1 MTTASG
7 VAWVMALAAGALVG
21 ACAPRADGTDS
32 TRSVGAVIVPARDTA
47 ALPATVQD
55 TNVALQERLTRLEHE
70 ARALARTD
78 GCDSLA
84 QCRTAP
90 LGWRSCGGPRDYLVY
105 CAATTD
111 TAALFGKLA
120 ELEAAE
126 KEYNLRSGMM
136 SSCIMRQPPRVSVS
150 GGRCRE

>member
-1 MTTASG
+1 MTRWRP
-7 VAWVMALAAGALVG
+7 VRVLLAAAGMMLG
-21 ACAPRADGTDS
+21 ACARHDGARDS
-32 TRSVGAVIVPARDTA
+32 TRSVGAVLVPPRDTVTP
-47 ALPATVQD
+47 PATVQD
-55 TNVALQERLTRLEHE
+55 TNVAEQERLTRLEHE

-78 GCDSLA
+78 GCDTVT

-105 CAATTD
+105 CVASTD
-111 TAALFGKLA
+111 TMALFRKLA

-126 KEYNLRSGMM
+126 KAYNLRSGMM
-136 SSCIMRQPPRVSVS
+136 SSCQVRVPPHVSMQ

>member
-1 MTTASG
+1 MKVRGASWLLLAVAGMTFA
-7 VAWVMALAAGALVG
+7 
-21 ACAPRADGTDS
+21 ACARGSDDADS
-32 TRSVGAVIVPARDTA
+32 TRSVGSVLVPPRDTG

-55 TNVALQERLTRLEHE
+55 TNVILQERLSRLEHE
-70 ARALARTD
+70 ARELAHTT

-90 LGWRSCGGPRDYLVY
+90 LGWRSCGGPRDYIVY

-111 TAALFGKLA
+111 TVTLFRKLA

-126 KEYNLRSGMM
+126 KEYNLKSGMM
-136 SSCIMRQPPRVSVS
+136 STCIMRQPPQISLS
-150 GGRCRE
+150 GGKCRE